1 MRLARPPRSSGQT
14 WATFL
19 RTQTA
24 DIWACDFL
32 PVTDLLFRQLY
43 AFFVV
48 ELAARR
54 VVHVGV
60 TRHPTDAWV
69 AQQLREATPFG
80 QHPTYLIRDNDTKF
94 GPAFARVAKDSGIE
108 ILRTA
113 YRTPKMTALCE
124 RFPGSARREC
134 LDHLLIVGEAHL
146 RRALRAYV
154 TYFNEQRPHQGSA
167 QQIPAPGQTTRSGP
181 ADTGR
186 VEALPVLGG
195 LHHAYRHVA

>member
-1 MRLARPPRSSGQT
+1 MATANRLWGAERIRGELLKLNIRVAKTTIQRYMRLARPPRSSGQT

-60 TRHPTDAWV
+60 TRHSTDAWV
-69 AQQLREATPFG
+69 AQQGLER
-80 QHPTYLIRDNDTKF
+80 
-94 GPAFARVAKDSGIE
+94 AK
-108 ILRTA
+108 
-113 YRTPKMTALCE
+113 
-124 RFPGSARREC
+124 
-134 LDHLLIVGEAHL
+134 LLP
-146 RRALRAYV
+146 RA
-154 TYFNEQRPHQGSA
+154 NW
-167 QQIPAPGQTTRSGP
+167 TT
-181 ADTGR
+181 
-186 VEALPVLGG
+186 
-195 LHHAYRHVA
+195 